1 MKRGRFL
8 ICLLAIAVGVG
19 AASDARAASKE
30 KSGWNRHVRVGL
42 NVTEGNKDSTQTR
55 VDVGAKGAGEG
66 WAGELN
72 LQGEVGEVDSEKNR
86 ERISADASVR
96 SDLSP
101 KAYLSG
107 RLEFLYDGIANLDY
121 RVIASPSV
129 GYYVLRGQPQW
140 LRVEIGPAAVVEKKD
155 GEREVYPALRAAQY
169 YEGRLT
175 AVSRLLQGVEYL
187 PELRVNDGKYLL
199 KAFLELRAEL
209 DAQFTLHVRLESA
222 YDSQPAEDK
231 EEQDTTF
238 STSISYTF

>member
-1 MKRGRFL
+1 MKRTRFVAG
-8 ICLLAIAVGVG
+8 LLAVALG
-19 AASDARAASKE
+19 AAAAADAAPARKK
-30 KSGWNRHVRVGL
+30 KSGWSRQVRAGL
-42 NVTEGNKDSTQTR
+42 NITEGNKDSTQTR
-55 VDVGAKGAGEG
+55 VQLGAKGAGED

-72 LQGEVGEVDSEKNR
+72 LLGEVGEVDSEKNR
-86 ERISADASVR
+86 ERVSADAAFR
-96 SDLSP
+96 RDLN
-101 KAYLSG
+101 ARAFVSG

-121 RVIASPSV
+121 RVVASPSA
-129 GYYVLRGQPQW
+129 GYYLIREQPQW
-140 LRVEIGPAAVVEKKD
+140 WRVELGPAAVLEKKD
-155 GEREVYPALRAAQY
+155 DEREAYPALRLAEY

-175 AVSRLLQGVEYL
+175 PVSRLLQGIEYL
-187 PELRVNDGKYLL
+187 PELRVDNGKYLV